1 MIPNE
6 NCSGISSESFLKL
19 GIHLYETQKTIDE
32 NNQDVNDIL
41 NEEQEILKDTIIEL
55 KKQRHYINNE
65 INNLLNENTEIT
77 KKIHIF
83 DYENKLNKL
92 NNINNINKSM
102 SSSSYN
108 IIYLETNNIKKLII
122 EYLNKQTKNNMAINE
137 LNTNLDAIDESITH
151 VESKINHTKNA
162 K

>member
-1 MIPNE
+1 MIQNE
-6 NCSGISSESFLKL
+6 NSSGISPESFLKL

-65 INNLLNENTEIT
+65 INKLLNENTEIT
-77 KKIHIF
+77 KKIHVF
-83 DYENKLNKL
+83 DYENKL

-108 IIYLETNNIKKLII
+108 IIYLETDNIKNLII
-122 EYLNKQTKNNMAINE
+122 EYLNKQTKNNMTINE
-137 LNTNLDAIDESITH
+137 LNVNLDAIDESILCI
-151 VESKINHTKNA
+151 ERKIIK
-162 K
+162 

>member
-6 NCSGISSESFLKL
+6 NCSGISPESFLKL

-65 INNLLNENTEIT
+65 INKLLNENIELT
-77 KKIHIF
+77 KKIHVF
-83 DYENKLNKL
+83 DYENKLKKSNKSMSSSSMSSS
-92 NNINNINKSM
+92 SM

-108 IIYLETNNIKKLII
+108 IIYLETDNIKNLII
-122 EYLNKQTKNNMAINE
+122 EYLNKQTKNNMTINE
-137 LNTNLDAIDESITH
+137 LKVNLDAIDESILCI
-151 VESKINHTKNA
+151 ERKIIK
-162 K
+162 